1 MNDAVRQA
9 LEGLGGLQAIELSH
23 PLEERMPSFPNHP
36 LFFKM
41 RWQPLGEPAVV
52 HQLIMCDHTGTHVD
66 APSHFPA
73 GPQDAERSIDRW
85 DPLHLVGHAV
95 CVRVGPFEPVNAV
108 IAVDAITAWERT
120 HLPIAEGDI
129 VLFDYRWAGGWATG
143 AAAADFARDWPGL
156 GRSAVDYLVERGVRA
171 VGTDCLSIDAADGAG
186 GEFPAHTT
194 FLPAGIAVF
203 ENLANLSQVPAECV
217 FMALPLA
224 IKGGSASPVRAV
236 ALVPRT
242 A

>member
-9 LEGLGGLQAIELSH
+9 LEGLDGLQAIELSH

-171 VGTDCLSIDAADGAG
+171 GARGRARAQDRVDATATTERRRARGPGRIAWTGTARG
-186 GEFPAHTT
+186 GRSRAFRRGPRRGRMPA
-194 FLPAGIAVF
+194 
-203 ENLANLSQVPAECV
+203 
-217 FMALPLA
+217 
-224 IKGGSASPVRAV
+224 
-236 ALVPRT
+236 
-242 A
+242 